1 MVQPDT
7 GERCITLHPSL
18 NTFDARSSAIG
29 DVMLDLRSKKTF
41 KALDGWRN
49 EDYGVYIG
57 DRQQPLLR
65 LERSASSLLGVVR
78 YGVHVNGYFINCSS
92 ELNGINNSKA
102 NGSSMGNSKSQPS
115 PICKVSAGA
124 RLLGEYDPST
134 VMMWLGVR
142 SLNKP
147 TWPGMLD
154 NIAAGGLTFG
164 LDALSCAHKEC
175 QEEASVPE
183 ELLSTLTSVSRL
195 SYVFEDER
203 GVCPQVEYC
212 FDLELPCDFVPVGA
226 DGEVDSFQLVSI
238 AEVKELI
245 FSDRF
250 KANSALVILDFLYR
264 HKFIDPLS
272 DPRHAEIQSLM
283 HMKFEFD

>member
-1 MVQPDT
+1 MVSPSPRLFQGTVLSEHGIISYGVILWRYMWVFLIISP
-7 GERCITLHPSL
+7 CLITAASHGCC
-18 NTFDARSSAIG
+18 SSF
-29 DVMLDLRSKKTF
+29 LCSSKFLSKWLFTYTQ
-41 KALDGWRN
+41 
-49 EDYGVYIG
+49 DYGVYIG

-154 NIAAGGLTFG
+154 NI
-164 LDALSCAHKEC
+164 
-175 QEEASVPE
+175 
-183 ELLSTLTSVSRL
+183 VS
-195 SYVFEDER
+195 S
-203 GVCPQVEYC
+203 
-212 FDLELPCDFVPVGA
+212 FDYKLW
-226 DGEVDSFQLVSI
+226 
-238 AEVKELI
+238 
-245 FSDRF
+245 
-250 KANSALVILDFLYR
+250 
-264 HKFIDPLS
+264 
-272 DPRHAEIQSLM
+272 
-283 HMKFEFD
+283 